1 VKTEWQMLTV
11 PKNSVD
17 RSKPLC
23 YAPKTDVRCG
33 RDEEPAPM
41 SSLLSRLAIIG
52 GAAGL
57 LASVGNGAFAAECN
71 NANGC
76 LGFADGMRVFAN
88 DPTVRGIIEY
98 NERFIDLGTKPF
110 NGTPCP
116 YGVIRIG
123 QNTNRT
129 LDRGAEQD
137 TGKKGG
143 ARRALFSGRSENC
156 WATQCHERL
165 RFAHW

>member
-1 VKTEWQMLTV
+1 
-11 PKNSVD
+11 
-17 RSKPLC
+17 
-23 YAPKTDVRCG
+23 
-33 RDEEPAPM
+33 M

-57 LASVGNGAFAAECN
+57 LASVGNGAFAADCN

-76 LGFADGMRVFAN
+76 VGFADGMRVFAN

-98 NERFIDLGTKPF
+98 NERFIDLGTKSF
-110 NGTPCP
+110 NGRPCP
-116 YGVIRIG
+116 HGVIRIG

-143 ARRALFSGRSENC
+143 VSGGRPVVGC
-156 WATQCHERL
+156 APPWGG
-165 RFAHW
+165 